1 MQIRRFY
8 APSLEADAATV
19 LLSENESQHALRVL
33 RLKPGDRL
41 RLLNGR
47 GVVAEAELLS
57 DSNGSRHPRQA
68 LCRVL
73 EYTFQSHPFPELT
86 LCVAP
91 PHGKAFDLV
100 LKAAV
105 ELGFAVIQ
113 PILCQYGVARPEV
126 ISVNWLETLIAA
138 LKQSQNPWL
147 PELRKP
153 QEFQTT
159 LSASRK
165 DEVRGIFGASPAGEA
180 TPHQAIPA
188 ITLPS
193 IRQLWVGPEGGFA
206 PGEEEALLEAGMLP
220 VTIGNC
226 TLRVETAVPA
236 LAGYLWGLQEG
247 IKP

>member
-19 LLSENESQHALRVL
+19 LLSESESHHALRVL
-33 RLKPGDRL
+33 RLKPGERL

-47 GVVAEAELLS
+47 GVVAEAELLP
-57 DSNGSRHPRQA
+57 DPNGSRHPRQA
-68 LCRVL
+68 LCRIL
-73 EYTFQSHPFPELT
+73 ECTFQPRPFPELT

-147 PELRKP
+147 PELREP
-153 QEFQTT
+153 QEFQTI
-159 LSASRK
+159 LSASRA
-165 DEVRGIFGASPAGEA
+165 DEVQGIFGASPAGEA
-180 TPHQAIPA
+180 TPHRVVPA
-188 ITLPS
+188 ATVQS
-193 IRQLWVGPEGGFA
+193 IRWLWVGPEGGFT
-206 PGEEEALLEAGMLP
+206 PDEERALLEAGMIP
-220 VTIGNC
+220 VTIGKC

-236 LAGYLWGLQEG
+236 LTGYLWGLQEG
-247 IKP
+247 IKS